1 MGRAL
6 RLAGRFACFTLA
18 VTLYLFAAACGKPS
32 APAPPPALPAST
44 PAPAPSTPPA
54 RGPVKIEMHD
64 VQLHVDDGIVL
75 HIARLR
81 GDMVP
86 VKPGHPPV
94 FDDQRSYVLRV
105 ADAELSLDMA
115 SLTVL
120 LNQHVFGYENAPL
133 TDITV
138 TVEDGRLKQKGKLH
152 KGVTVPF
159 SLEATVSATDDGR
172 LRLHTESVSALG
184 LPAKKLLDLFG
195 VSLDDV
201 VKIKEQR
208 GVEIAGDDIVIDAGR
223 VLPPPAIEGRL
234 TRVELVNGALHQTFG
249 TPGQAPNAP
258 LAPAETRARH
268 YVYFSGNELRFG
280 KLLMS
285 DADLQL
291 IDVDDRDPFDFFP
304 AKYLT
309 QLVAGYS
316 KNTPSGGLRT
326 YMPDYNDVTPTTD
339 LRPARPHR

>member
-1 MGRAL
+1 MGCAL
-6 RLAGRFACFTLA
+6 RLADVFAGLPLV
-18 VTLYLFAAACGKPS
+18 VTLCLLPAACGKPS
-32 APAPPPALPAST
+32 EPAPAPPPTS
-44 PAPAPSTPPA
+44 APAPTPTPPPA
-54 RGPVKIEMHD
+54 RGPVKIEMRD

-86 VKPGHPPV
+86 IKPGHPPV

-105 ADAELSLDMA
+105 TDADLSLDMA

-120 LNQHVFGYENAPL
+120 LNRHVFGYEKAPL

-159 SLEATVSATDDGR
+159 TLEATVSATDDGR

-208 GVEIAGDDIVIDAGR
+208 GVEITGDDIVIDAGR
-223 VLPPPAIEGRL
+223 ILPPPAIEGRL
-234 TRVELVNGALHQTFG
+234 TRVDLVNGALHQTFG
-249 TPGQAPNAP
+249 TPGQAPKP
-258 LAPAETRARH
+258 LAPADSRARH
-268 YVYFSGNELRFG
+268 YVYFSGSELRFG

-291 IDVDDRDPFDFFP
+291 IDADDRDPFDFFP

-339 LRPARPHR
+339 LRPAASRR